1 MLQLRR
7 VRLEN
12 IGHRAAGFKSL
23 VLDLT
28 GGPGAIDGRP
38 MRPVDVILW
47 LRNGGGKS
55 SLLSLFFSLLLPA
68 KRDFIG
74 ALKAKSLA
82 EYIPGGQVSH
92 VIAEWG
98 DSERPAAGAVLVTG
112 GVYQWRD
119 GQRPADLSS
128 GWERLERRWYLLR
141 PQPGGLELDCLPVRA
156 DDLQL
161 SMSSYVKAL
170 EAAHKL
176 ERRLQLVVAEEQY
189 TWEEQLGHHGLDPQV
204 FMIQKAMNQEEG
216 GITELFKFRTAE
228 EFINFLIDMIVD
240 AAAPTAARAALS
252 KHADKLAARPARELE
267 ERFLAEAVL
276 RLRPV
281 QKATAEAALAEQA
294 LGQQVQLA
302 RRAGEHIQAQAERW
316 EQESGSLRG
325 RAEADAREAQ
335 EADNRVEGRR
345 HRVAAV
351 GEAAARLQVS
361 DCATEHAGRIEA
373 AGSAEREHAA
383 WQAVPLLMDLAD
395 REAERQQVNQLL
407 GALHSEQAPQ
417 REAVEQAGAALY
429 ARLEDGLTALAGED
443 EQARA
448 ELETA
453 GAQVQ
458 EADREFEEAARAIGH
473 ADSRAASAEARL
485 EEGQADIMA
494 ARASGVLAGQEEPHA
509 ALERLTREEDASLE
523 HVEQA
528 RRQREA
534 ARERSAGIAA
544 ERLSCAGRLSTARQ
558 RHDHVWEQWNTLAR
572 ERCDLAAEPRLGEL
586 AGTGDGP
593 GKLDLDAVG
602 TDLVAMLTDQVT
614 HADTE
619 LAAERAQAL
628 DDQRLRDALERD
640 GFCPPPREVEAA
652 VAALR
657 DRGANAVSGMQFLR
671 ETVPAHRHDEV
682 IVAIPQLI
690 GGVVICGPMPGGDLV
705 ALARQAN
712 VSLPTVIAVSSDDEA
727 RALLLRE
734 PGDLAVLPVRPS
746 ALDLQAGEEELRRV
760 TARLDTLEER
770 LKAVTARR
778 EADHAL
784 AGRLRVYL
792 ESFGPRARAALEEL
806 LSQLD
811 DEVNTLTEHTSALAQ
826 KAEEAV
832 ESGRQAE
839 RRLAQH
845 TDALMALTHL
855 LPQVRALEATA
866 RATVHWTAE
875 GRLAR
880 TEAREHRAAAKQLKK
895 RCMSAEGQRRSAEA
909 ALRQCRERAERW
921 SGWVE
926 EIRQEL
932 SDEVIGRARPATVP
946 DGSLQALR
954 ERWGQARRDWHDGIS
969 DTTLQQRLTTAQTAI
984 DTLNQELS
992 RAGFAARARAAELA
1006 RQTEAADA
1014 DRLTDRIAAAAEA
1027 HRNAERA
1034 EHEADLLHR
1043 QALAA
1048 HQKAAEQLDDLTP
1061 GAERVSFP
1069 SVQAAQEEL
1078 QAEEQRLEQD
1088 RALAQVRRLDAER
1101 THRTAD
1107 LAASQ
1112 AAQLRQSAR
1121 SLSAATDRQLG
1132 QDGDGGGPE
1141 LSVDALLLEQHGLS
1155 AVTAQSLQPQDA
1167 EQIKDNITR
1176 DVFQAIRAYESA
1188 KNALRKYVQ
1197 QVERLAMQ
1205 PQYATVVDGR
1215 LRERLQQDLTL
1226 PTRLAALL
1234 EDIEERERQVAGL
1247 LAESDEDQA
1256 RVVDACASTVEA
1268 VLDSVE
1274 EVSRHSRLP
1283 GNLGSWSNQRFL
1295 SLELRQRARG
1305 DELARRLSAEVDRL
1319 ISELPASATGR
1330 ASALPEAMALAK
1342 RLVLAALGGHGNI
1355 IARIIK
1361 PTQNLDTVERESVI
1375 EIQKFS
1381 GGELLTVSVLLYC
1394 TLARMR
1400 AAQRDR
1406 RIPGGVGTLVL
1417 DNPFGKA
1424 NYGPFVDLQRRV
1436 AGAHGI
1442 QLVYTTG
1449 SNDRPALGRFPLII
1463 RMRNGV
1469 DLRTKRRY
1477 VQIFERYGDAVT
1489 DGVARAQDDGIA
1501 SARLLRRSVLP
1512 QESSQ
1517 DTEAPEEDAG

>member
-7 VRLEN
+7 IRLEN
-12 IGHRAAGFKSL
+12 VGHRAAGFKSL
-23 VLDLT
+23 ILDLT
-28 GGPGAIDGRP
+28 GGTASIGGRP
-38 MRPVDVILW
+38 VRAVDVILW

-55 SLLSLFFSLLLPA
+55 TLLSLLFSLLLPA
-68 KRDFIG
+68 KKDFIG

-98 DSERPAAGAVLVTG
+98 DSERPASGAVLVTG

-119 GQRPADLSS
+119 GQRPADPSS

-141 PQPGGLELDCLPVRA
+141 PQPGGLDLDCLPVRGG
-156 DDLQL
+156 DVQL

-216 GITELFKFRTAE
+216 GITDLFKFRTAE
-228 EFINFLIDMIVD
+228 EFIDFLIDMIVD
-240 AAAPTAARAALS
+240 AAEPTAARAALS
-252 KHADKLAARPARELE
+252 KHTDKLAARPAREVE

-281 QKATAEAALAEQA
+281 QQATAEAGLAEQA
-294 LGQQVQLA
+294 LRQQVQLA
-302 RRAGEHIQAQAERW
+302 RRAGEHIQAQAERR
-316 EQESGSLRG
+316 EQESGSLHE

-335 EADNRVEGRR
+335 EADDRVEGRR
-345 HRVAAV
+345 RRVAAV

-361 DCATEHAGRIEA
+361 DCASEHARRLEA
-373 AGSAEREHAA
+373 AGAAEREHTA

-395 REAERQQVNQLL
+395 REAERRHVTRLL
-407 GALHSEQAPQ
+407 EDLHSEQAPL

-429 ARLEDGLTALAGED
+429 ARLEDGLAQLADEE

-453 GAQVQ
+453 AARVQVAERQ
-458 EADREFEEAARAIGH
+458 FEETVSAIGR
-473 ADSRAASAEARL
+473 ADGRAVTADARR
-485 EEGQADIMA
+485 EEEQAHIVA
-494 ARASGVLAGQEEPHA
+494 ARASGVLAGQEEPQA
-509 ALERLTREEDASLE
+509 ALERLTREEDASRE
-523 HVEQA
+523 QVEQA
-528 RRQREA
+528 RRQREEA
-534 ARERSAGIAA
+534 QERSTRISA
-544 ERLSCAGRLSTARQ
+544 ERLSCADQLSAARQ
-558 RHDHVWEQWNTLAR
+558 RHDHVWDQWNTLLQ
-572 ERCDLAAEPRLGEL
+572 ERRDLAAEPRLGEL
-586 AGTGDGP
+586 AGTDGGP
-593 GKLDLDAVG
+593 GELDLDAIG
-602 TDLVAMLTDQVT
+602 TDLLAMLADQVT
-614 HADTE
+614 HADAE
-619 LAAERAQAL
+619 LATDRGQAL
-628 DDQRLRDALERD
+628 DDQRLRAALERD
-640 GFCPPPREVEAA
+640 GFCPPPREVEQA

-682 IVAIPQLI
+682 IMAIPQLI
-690 GGVVICGPMPGGDLV
+690 SGVVICGPVPGGDLT
-705 ALARQAN
+705 AQARQAN

-734 PGDLAVLPVRPS
+734 PGDIAVLPLRPS
-746 ALDLQAGEEELRRV
+746 VLGPEAGEEELRRV
-760 TARLDTLEER
+760 TTRLDTLEER
-770 LKAVTARR
+770 LETVAARR
-778 EADHAL
+778 EADRAL
-784 AGRLRVYL
+784 SLRLRAHL
-792 ESFGPRARAALEEL
+792 ESFGPRARTALEEQ

-811 DEVNTLTEHTSALAQ
+811 DEVNTLTEHTSTLAH
-826 KAEEAV
+826 KAQEAAQ
-832 ESGRQAE
+832 SGRQAE
-839 RRLAQH
+839 ERLVQH
-845 TDALMALTHL
+845 TDALMALARV
-855 LPQVRALEATA
+855 LPQVRALEAAA
-866 RATVHWTAE
+866 RATARWAEE
-875 GRLAR
+875 GRQAR

-895 RCMSAEGQRRSAEA
+895 RCVSAAGQKRTAEA
-909 ALRQCRERAERW
+909 GLRQCREREKRW
-921 SGWVE
+921 TGWVE

-932 SDEVIGRARPATVP
+932 PDEVIGRVRPATLP

-954 ERWGQARRDWHDGIS
+954 ERWDQARRDWHDGIS
-969 DTTLQQRLTTAQTAI
+969 DTTLQQRLTTAQAAM
-984 DTLNQELS
+984 DALNQELS
-992 RAGFAARARAAELA
+992 RSGSAARARAAELA
-1006 RQTEAADA
+1006 QQAEAADK
-1014 DRLTDRIAAAAEA
+1014 DRLTDRIAATAES
-1027 HRNAERA
+1027 HRKADRA

-1043 QALAA
+1043 QAMAA
-1048 HQKAAEQLDDLTP
+1048 HQKAAEDLDDLAP
-1061 GAERVSFP
+1061 GTEQVCFP

-1078 QAEEQRLEQD
+1078 HAEEQRLEQD

-1107 LAASQ
+1107 LAAGQ
-1112 AAQLRQSAR
+1112 AAQLRQSAG
-1121 SLSAATDRQLG
+1121 SLNTVTDRQPPG
-1132 QDGDGGGPE
+1132 QDADGPE
-1141 LSVDALLLEQHGLS
+1141 LSVDALLLERHGLS
-1155 AVTAQSLQPQDA
+1155 AATARSLQPRDA
-1167 EQIKDNITR
+1167 EQIKDAITR
-1176 DVFQAIRAYESA
+1176 DILQAVRAHDSA
-1188 KNALRKYVQ
+1188 KTALRKYVQ
-1197 QVERLAMQ
+1197 QVERLALQ
-1205 PQYATVVDGR
+1205 PEYATVVDGR
-1215 LRERLQQDLTL
+1215 LRERLQHDLTL

-1234 EDIEERERQVAGL
+1234 EDIEERERQVTAL

-1274 EVSRHSRLP
+1274 EVARHSRLP
-1283 GNLGSWSNQRFL
+1283 GNLGSWSGQRFL

-1305 DELARRLSAEVDRL
+1305 DELARRLSAEIDRL
-1319 ISELPASATGR
+1319 IASLPASATGR
-1330 ASALPEAMALAK
+1330 ASALPDAMPLAK
-1342 RLVLAALGGHGNI
+1342 QLVLAALGGHGNI

-1361 PTQNLDTVERESVI
+1361 PTQNLDSVERESVT
-1375 EIQKFS
+1375 ELQKFS

-1406 RIPGGVGTLVL
+1406 RVPGGVGTLVL

-1463 RMRNGV
+1463 RMRNDV
-1469 DLRTKRRY
+1469 DLRTRRRY
-1477 VQIFERYGDAVT
+1477 IQVLERYGDAVAE
-1489 DGVARAQDDGIA
+1489 GVARAQGDGIA

-1512 QESSQ
+1512 QENSQ